1 MSWNQWATVMSLLA
15 KTLEGKSDKFPYVIT
30 SLRHYVI
37 KLLSDKDRV
46 FFIA

>member
-30 SLRHYVI
+30 ESSPCPYRI
-37 KLLSDKDRV
+37 EDFLLL
-46 FFIA
+46 